1 MKFIRTEA
9 TSLNDM
15 ALFSSEDFV
24 GVNMSSED
32 IFLFSSHISDLYS
45 EIIEKVLSNLMREMI
60 DFPFSQESLKVVL
73 RRAIVPIVHFFWERV
88 LRIQKII
95 TVNSN
100 VVVYKEEYL
109 DFVFQTS
116 DEFSAKVQDP
126 IYHES
131 LIYFLSKI
139 WDLKVI
145 QSDSK
150 ITNHLNIPK
159 AVKFKNTLF
168 VIGSGKRILNRIFIS
183 LERIVDK
190 IGFLSKFPVLTFAN
204 SEPALRFRKL
214 YLFYFQRLSNFWI
227 FQDCLRDDSLR
238 RRIFQMES
246 SPTFFKYLV
255 RLGFS
260 ADQII
265 KAWNLFFKYLSEVY
279 PTQYLEG
286 FSQNLNEA
294 SRLLKPNLKKYLFS
308 SGDGDTHSIF
318 VIAAAKEMGFK
329 IIKAQHGGHY
339 GYYKDNSPAFEI
351 ELPSADTF
359 LTWGWTKM
367 HVGKQLDH
375 IKTYPLPSPWLSE
388 RKRYWSKVEVGKTG
402 EFDILWM
409 PQAMKRFTGTP
420 QGGSSIRRD
429 VINEFSQYMIDFI
442 EKASEKKIR
451 VYVKP
456 YNPMT
461 LALLSKTYSRLSEI
475 GGQYFTC
482 SDHFDKGL
490 TKDSL
495 EKCSLVLWDQ
505 PGTGF
510 LECLSCGIP
519 TLVYWDRLYC
529 EEEEWTKTDF
539 EILEKNGII
548 HRSVSS
554 LFEEAVFLLQNPLSW
569 IQEPSRQIAID
580 SFCRKYALTSE
591 NWSEDWKYYLKS
603 LKKVV

>member
-9 TSLNDM
+9 INLNDI

-45 EIIEKVLSNLMREMI
+45 EIIEKVLSNLVREI
-60 DFPFSQESLKVVL
+60 PDFPFSQESLKVVL
-73 RRAIVPIVHFFWERV
+73 RRAIVPIAYFFWERV
-88 LRIQKII
+88 LRIQKIVA
-95 TVNSN
+95 VNSN
-100 VVVYKEEYL
+100 VVVYKEEYR
-109 DFVFQTS
+109 DFIFQTS
-116 DEFSAKVQDP
+116 DEFSTKVQDP

-131 LIYFLSKI
+131 LIYFLSEI

-150 ITNHLNIPK
+150 AMNHLNIPK
-159 AVKFKNTLF
+159 AIKFKNTLF

-183 LERIVDK
+183 LERIIDK
-190 IGFLSKFPVLTFAN
+190 IGFLPKFPILTFAN

-238 RRIFQMES
+238 RRIFQIEL
-246 SPTFFKYLV
+246 SPNFFKYLI

-260 ADQII
+260 TDQII

-308 SGDGDTHSIF
+308 SGDGDAHSTF

-339 GYYKDNSPAFEI
+339 GYYRDNSPALEI

-367 HVGKQLDH
+367 HEGKQLEH

-388 RKRYWSKVEVGKTG
+388 RNQYWRKVKVGKTG

-409 PQAMKRFTGTP
+409 PQVMKRFTGTP
-420 QGGSSIRRD
+420 QGASSIRRD
-429 VINEFSQYMIDFI
+429 VISEFSQYMIDFI
-442 EKASEKKIR
+442 EKTSEKKIR

-475 GGQYFTC
+475 GGQYFAR

-490 TKDSL
+490 TKESL

-510 LECLSCGIP
+510 LECISCGIP
-519 TLVYWDRLYC
+519 TLLLWNRLYC
-529 EEEEWTKTDF
+529 EEEEWTKDDF
-539 EILEKNGII
+539 RQLEEVGII
-548 HRSVSS
+548 HRNSKS
-554 LFEEAVFLLQNPLSW
+554 LIEEFLRFRENPDRWMS
-569 IQEPSRQIAID
+569 EPVRKTVWNNFKI
-580 SFCRKYALTSE
+580 KYALSSE
-591 NWSEDWKYYLKS
+591 NWHKDWKKFLKNLNRS
-603 LKKVV
+603 V